1 MTSPTVPGAL
11 HDTLSPETDAPAE
24 PGREFPI
31 ALKVIGAL
39 LLIFALAIPMLAGAA
54 PPWSANP
61 KPLAIAPRTKAPAPA
76 SAPDIADATA
86 AAGTTVT
93 ANGRMTGGAAADD
106 GSDEAFRAQAE
117 AAVLRKV
124 GASARREGQRLMLF
138 VEQGR
143 PVMLDSRHPEPD
155 DGGQIPY
162 VDYRLDGISPDKG
175 FYVVRVTLAFGTEV
189 LWISRKDG
197 QRYEMH
203 GNVHPSPDGRFLVV
217 THASPGVEFNGVVI
231 WSLEGDR
238 LVERYKFEATPEQR
252 GVSFRF
258 MRWRD
263 ASTIELE
270 QFAEVDPGTC
280 RTGTL
285 SSLALL
291 ARKSDR
297 WILRSNSSPRCDA

>member
-11 HDTLSPETDAPAE
+11 HDPLAPEPEAPAST
-24 PGREFPI
+24 REIPI

-39 LLIFALAIPMLAGAA
+39 LLVIALAIPMLASAVPGGTA
-54 PPWSANP
+54 PPP
-61 KPLAIAPRTKAPAPA
+61 RPLAIAPRGPAPA
-76 SAPDIADATA
+76 KAPVEAPAASAQAQ
-86 AAGTTVT
+86 VL
-93 ANGRMTGGAAADD
+93 DD

-117 AAVLRKV
+117 AAVLRKLGPV
-124 GASARREGQRLMLF
+124 ARREGARLMLF

-143 PVMLDSRHPEPD
+143 PVMLDSRRPEPD
-155 DGGQIPY
+155 DGGQTPY
-162 VDYRLDGISPDKG
+162 VDFRLDGISPDQG
-175 FYVVRVTLAFGTEV
+175 FYVVRVTLAFGSEV
-189 LWISRKDG
+189 LWISRKNG

-203 GNVHPSPDGRFLVV
+203 GNVHPSPDGRYLVV
-217 THASPGVEFNGVVI
+217 THASPGAEFNGVVV
-231 WSLEGDR
+231 WALEGDR

-270 QFAEVDPGTC
+270 QFAEVDPSTC
-280 RTGTL
+280 STGTL

-291 ARKSDR
+291 ARKSER

>member
-11 HDTLSPETDAPAE
+11 HDPLAPEPEAPAST
-24 PGREFPI
+24 REIPI

-39 LLIFALAIPMLAGAA
+39 LLVIALAIPMLASAVPGGTP
-54 PPWSANP
+54 PPW
-61 KPLAIAPRTKAPAPA
+61 PLAIAPRGPAPA
-76 SAPDIADATA
+76 KAPVEAPAASAQAQ
-86 AAGTTVT
+86 VL
-93 ANGRMTGGAAADD
+93 DD

-117 AAVLRKV
+117 AAVLRKLGPV
-124 GASARREGQRLMLF
+124 ARREGARLMLF

-143 PVMLDSRHPEPD
+143 PVMLDSRRPEPD
-155 DGGQIPY
+155 DGGQTPY
-162 VDYRLDGISPDKG
+162 VDFRLDGISPDQG
-175 FYVVRVTLAFGTEV
+175 FYVVRVTLAFGSEV
-189 LWISRKDG
+189 LWISRKNG

-203 GNVHPSPDGRFLVV
+203 GNVHPSPDGRYLVV
-217 THASPGVEFNGVVI
+217 THASPGAEFNGVVV
-231 WSLEGDR
+231 WALEGDR

-270 QFAEVDPGTC
+270 QFAEVDPSTC
-280 RTGTL
+280 STGTL

-291 ARKSDR
+291 ARKSER

>member
-11 HDTLSPETDAPAE
+11 HDPLAPEPEAPAST
-24 PGREFPI
+24 REIPI

-39 LLIFALAIPMLAGAA
+39 LLVIALAIPMLASAVPGGTA
-54 PPWSANP
+54 PPP
-61 KPLAIAPRTKAPAPA
+61 RPLAIAPRGPAPA
-76 SAPDIADATA
+76 KAPVEAPAASAQAH
-86 AAGTTVT
+86 VL
-93 ANGRMTGGAAADD
+93 DD

-117 AAVLRKV
+117 AAVLRKLGPV
-124 GASARREGQRLMLF
+124 ARREGARLMLF

-143 PVMLDSRHPEPD
+143 PVMLDSRRPEPD
-155 DGGQIPY
+155 DGGQTPY
-162 VDYRLDGISPDKG
+162 VDFRLDGISPDQG
-175 FYVVRVTLAFGTEV
+175 FYVVRVTLAFGSEV
-189 LWISRKDG
+189 LWISRKNG

-203 GNVHPSPDGRFLVV
+203 GNVHPSPDGRYLVV
-217 THASPGVEFNGVVI
+217 THASPGAEFNGVVV
-231 WSLEGDR
+231 WALEGDR

-270 QFAEVDPGTC
+270 QFAEVDPSTC
-280 RTGTL
+280 STGTL

-291 ARKSDR
+291 ARKSER

>member
-11 HDTLSPETDAPAE
+11 HDPLAPEPEAPAST
-24 PGREFPI
+24 REIPI

-39 LLIFALAIPMLAGAA
+39 LLVIALAIPMLASAVPGGT
-54 PPWSANP
+54 PPP
-61 KPLAIAPRTKAPAPA
+61 RPLAIAPRGPAPA
-76 SAPDIADATA
+76 KAPVETPATSGEA
-86 AAGTTVT
+86 QVLE
-93 ANGRMTGGAAADD
+93 D

-117 AAVLRKV
+117 AAVLRKLGPV
-124 GASARREGQRLMLF
+124 ARREGARLMLF

-143 PVMLDSRHPEPD
+143 PVMLDSRRPEPD

-162 VDYRLDGISPDKG
+162 VDFRLDGLSPDQR
-175 FYVVRVTLAFGTEV
+175 FYVVRVTLAFGSEV

-203 GNVHPSPDGRFLVV
+203 GNVHPSPDGRYLVV
-217 THASPGVEFNGVVI
+217 THASPSAEFNGVVV
-231 WSLEGDR
+231 WALEGDR

-270 QFAEVDPGTC
+270 QFAEVDPSTC
-280 RTGTL
+280 STGTL

-291 ARKSDR
+291 ARKSER

>member
-11 HDTLSPETDAPAE
+11 HDPLAPESDAPAST
-24 PGREFPI
+24 REIPI

-39 LLIFALAIPMLAGAA
+39 LLVIALAIPMLAAA
-54 PPWSANP
+54 VPGGGPAP
-61 KPLAIAPRTKAPAPA
+61 RPLAIAPRSQAPTP
-76 SAPDIADATA
+76 ATA
-86 AAGTTVT
+86 AS
-93 ANGRMTGGAAADD
+93 AAAMVSEQPALDD

-117 AAVLRKV
+117 AQVLRKV
-124 GASARREGQRLMLF
+124 GPVARREGQRLMLF
-138 VEQGR
+138 IEQGR
-143 PVMLDSRHPEPD
+143 PVMLDSRRPEPD

-162 VDYRLDGISPDKG
+162 VDFRLDGLSPDKG
-175 FYVVRVTLAFGTEV
+175 FYVVRVTLAFGSEV

-197 QRYEMH
+197 TRYEMH
-203 GNVHPSPDGRFLVV
+203 GNVNPSPDGRSLVV
-217 THASPGVEFNGVVI
+217 THASPGAEFNGVVV
-231 WSLEGDR
+231 WTLDGDR

-263 ASTIELE
+263 ANTIELE

-280 RTGTL
+280 STGTL

-291 ARKSDR
+291 TRKSER

>member
-11 HDTLSPETDAPAE
+11 HDPLAPEPEAPAST
-24 PGREFPI
+24 REIPI

-39 LLIFALAIPMLAGAA
+39 LLVVALAIPMLASAVPGGT
-54 PPWSANP
+54 PPP
-61 KPLAIAPRTKAPAPA
+61 RPLAIAPRSTAPAKAPAQ
-76 SAPDIADATA
+76 APVATA
-86 AAGTTVT
+86 EAHVL
-93 ANGRMTGGAAADD
+93 DD

-117 AAVLRKV
+117 ADVLRKLGPV
-124 GASARREGQRLMLF
+124 AKREGARLMLF

-143 PVMLDSRHPEPD
+143 PVMLDSRRPEPD
-155 DGGQIPY
+155 DGGQTPY
-162 VDYRLDGISPDKG
+162 VEFRLDGLSPDKG
-175 FYVVRVTLAFGTEV
+175 FYVVRVTLAFGNEV

-203 GNVHPSPDGRFLVV
+203 GNVHPSPDGRSLVV
-217 THASPGVEFNGVVI
+217 THASPGAEFNGVVV
-231 WSLEGDR
+231 WALEGDR

-280 RTGTL
+280 STGTL

>member
-24 PGREFPI
+24 SGREFPV

-54 PPWSANP
+54 SPWSTPA
-61 KPLAIAPRTKAPAPA
+61 KPLAIAPRAKAPVQA
-76 SAPDIADATA
+76 SAPAGADD
-86 AAGTTVT
+86 
-93 ANGRMTGGAAADD
+93 GAATPTAPADD
-106 GSDEAFRAQAE
+106 GSDEAFRAEAE
-117 AAVLRKV
+117 AVVLRKV
-124 GASARREGQRLMLF
+124 GASAKREGQRLMLF
-138 VEQGR
+138 VAQGR

-155 DGGQIPY
+155 DGGQTPY
-162 VDYRLDGISPDKG
+162 VDYRLDGLSPDKG

-263 ASTIELE
+263 ASTVELE

>member
-11 HDTLSPETDAPAE
+11 HDTLSPETEAPAE
-24 PGREFPI
+24 SGREFPI

-54 PPWSANP
+54 PPWDTRP
-61 KPLAIAPRTKAPAPA
+61 KPLAIAPRTQAPVPA
-76 SAPDIADATA
+76 SDPARGNDAA
-86 AAGTTVT
+86 LVG
-93 ANGRMTGGAAADD
+93 ANVASSATADD

-117 AAVLRKV
+117 AVVLRKV

-155 DGGQIPY
+155 DGGQTPY
-162 VDYRLDGISPDKG
+162 VDYRLDGLSPDKR

-203 GNVHPSPDGRFLVV
+203 GNVNPSPDGRFLVV

-231 WSLEGDR
+231 WSLEEDR